1 MGNFIKE
8 KETHMTELLFLI
20 SSEKTGTILEPLARA
35 CNRNGTSWFC
45 FITGEGVKQ
54 LKNPELLKLL
64 PNAERVIA
72 CEHSWHKFFGSTEC
86 PAELGS
92 QTSNSE
98 MITQTK
104 RVISL

>member
-1 MGNFIKE
+1 
-8 KETHMTELLFLI
+8 MTELLFLI
-20 SSEKTGTILEPLARA
+20 SSAKTGVVLEPLARA
-35 CNRNGTSWFC
+35 CKRNGTSWCC

-54 LKNPELLKLL
+54 LKNPELLELL
-64 PNAERVIA
+64 PNAERAIA
-72 CEHSWHKFFGSTEC
+72 CEHSWHEFFGSSEC

-98 MITQTK
+98 MMTETK

>member
-1 MGNFIKE
+1 
-8 KETHMTELLFLI
+8 MTELLFLV
-20 SSEKTGTILEPLARA
+20 SSAKTGAVLEPLAGA
-35 CNRNGTSWFC
+35 CKRNGTSWCC

-54 LKNPELLKLL
+54 LKSPELLKLL
-64 PNAERVIA
+64 PNAERAIA
-72 CEHSWHKFFGSTEC
+72 CEYSWNKYFGSSEC

-98 MITQTK
+98 MMTETK

>member
-1 MGNFIKE
+1 
-8 KETHMTELLFLI
+8 MTELLFLV
-20 SSEKTGTILEPLARA
+20 SSAKTGAVLEPLARA
-35 CNRNGTSWFC
+35 CGRNGISWCC

-64 PNAERVIA
+64 PNAKRAVA
-72 CEHSWHKFFGSTEC
+72 CEYSWHIYFGSSEC

-98 MITQTK
+98 MITETK

>member
-1 MGNFIKE
+1 
-8 KETHMTELLFLI
+8 MTELLFLV
-20 SSEKTGTILEPLARA
+20 SSAKTGAVLEPLARA
-35 CNRNGTSWFC
+35 CKRNGTSWCC

-64 PNAERVIA
+64 PNAERAIA
-72 CEHSWHKFFGSTEC
+72 CEYSWHMYFGSSEC
-86 PAELGS
+86 PVELGS

-98 MITQTK
+98 MITETK

>member
-1 MGNFIKE
+1 
-8 KETHMTELLFLI
+8 MTELLFII
-20 SSEKTGTILEPLARA
+20 SSVKTVTVMEPLARA
-35 CNRNGTSWFC
+35 CKRNGTSWCC

-64 PNAERVIA
+64 PNSERAIA
-72 CEHSWHKFFGSTEC
+72 CEYSWHKYFGSSEC

-98 MITQTK
+98 MITETK

>member
-1 MGNFIKE
+1 
-8 KETHMTELLFLI
+8 MTELLFLV
-20 SSEKTGTILEPLARA
+20 SSAKTGAFFQPLARA
-35 CNRNGTSWFC
+35 CKRKSTSWCC

-64 PNAERVIA
+64 PNAERAIA
-72 CEHSWHKFFGSTEC
+72 CEYSWHMYFGSSEC

-98 MITQTK
+98 MMTETK